1 MDREK
6 KTRRIPFIEVA
17 KRSVLW
23 ISYLKSI
30 ITEIDKWIELEREI
44 VAAERK
50 AAKDRQKFNEAA
62 ADLEK
67 AFRKKG
73 GKER

>member
-30 ITEIDKWIELEREI
+30 ITEIDK
-44 VAAERK
+44 
-50 AAKDRQKFNEAA
+50 
-62 ADLEK
+62 
-67 AFRKKG
+67 
-73 GKER
+73 